1 MRRSFNAAA
10 CGRIN
15 NPHDIVPLNII
26 VITPWSRCGNV
37 QHCPHGHSYFFNTG
51 TEQTITGGR
60 IQQNCGQGRPTHRD
74 EERSTTKYSLPGVLP
89 NKYRLNPITIKPP
102 HTR

>member
-1 MRRSFNAAA
+1 MLLHVAVLIIPMHGN
-10 CGRIN
+10 
-15 NPHDIVPLNII
+15 IVPFNII

-60 IQQNCGQGRPTHRD
+60 IQQNCGQGRPTHKR
-74 EERSTTKYSLPGVLP
+74 
-89 NKYRLNPITIKPP
+89 
-102 HTR
+102 